1 VDTIRNFYGQT
12 SVAPYTI
19 RARKGTPM
27 AAPLEW
33 EDLKDKDI
41 DAQYYRIDNIL
52 QSLERRADLW
62 RDFLRRA
69 VSLQASQRRLGD
81 MLKSKID

>member
-1 VDTIRNFYGQT
+1 MDTIRNFYGQT
-12 SVAPYTI
+12 SVAPYAI

-27 AAPLEW
+27 AVPLEW

-52 QSLERRADLW
+52 QGLERRADPW
-62 RDFLRRA
+62 RDLLRRA
-69 VSLQASQRRLGD
+69 VSVQASQRRLGD